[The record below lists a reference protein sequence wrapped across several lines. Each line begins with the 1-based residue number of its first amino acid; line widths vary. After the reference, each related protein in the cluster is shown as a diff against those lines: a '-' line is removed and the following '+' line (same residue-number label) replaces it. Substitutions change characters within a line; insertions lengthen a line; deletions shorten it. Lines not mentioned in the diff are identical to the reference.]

1 MNIEEIENTELF
13 YEGKK
18 FNLKFEKKIPVL
30 NGCKYKFIP
39 TIKISKN
46 NLEKAI
52 NNSLLRE
59 NLREIYLIGVS
70 FIENVWS

>member
-59 NLREIYLIGVS
+59 KLREIYLI
-70 FIENVWS
+70 

>member
-1 MNIEEIENTELF
+1 MNVEEIEDTELF

-18 FNLKFEKKIPVL
+18 FNLKFEKKMPVL

-52 NNSLLRE
+52 NNSLLRKK
-59 NLREIYLIGVS
+59 LREIYLIGVS
-70 FIENVWS
+70 FIETN

>member
-1 MNIEEIENTELF
+1 MNVEEIENTELF

-18 FNLKFEKKIPVL
+18 FNLKFEKKIPAL

-52 NNSLLRE
+52 NNSLLRKK
-59 NLREIYLIGVS
+59 LREIYLIGVS
-70 FIENVWS
+70 FIETN

>member
-1 MNIEEIENTELF
+1 MNVKEIENTELF

-18 FNLKFEKKIPVL
+18 FNLKFEKKIPAL

-52 NNSLLRE
+52 NNSLLRK

-70 FIENVWS
+70 FIETN

>member
-13 YEGKK
+13 YENKK
-18 FNLKFEKKIPVL
+18 FNLKFENKISVL

-46 NLEKAI
+46 NLEKSI
-52 NNSLLRE
+52 NNSLLKKY
-59 NLREIYLIGVS
+59 LREVYLVGVL
-70 FIENVWS
+70 FVETN

>member
-18 FNLKFEKKIPVL
+18 FNLKFEKKIPIL

-70 FIENVWS
+70 FIETN

>member
-70 FIENVWS
+70 FIETN